1 MAACANGSPLN
12 PCYFIME
19 LRKKIKK
26 AFLIQEVNEVIVKA
40 VRTLGYDQPTD
51 DQRDAISSFLS

>member
-1 MAACANGSPLN
+1 MAVCAKGSPLN
-12 PCYFIME
+12 PRYFIME

-26 AFLIQEVNEVIVKA
+26 TFLIQEVNEAIVKA
-40 VRTLGYDQPTD
+40 VPTLGYDQPTN